1 MACFTGPNS
10 PAPAGG
16 PSDTC
21 PVIQWGG
28 LTYWPYSYVDDR
40 VFMGIVAYDSSGNLV
55 QQTEKPGAR
64 YVWKITVDTAAQT
77 VTFWGQA
84 NQTIVMT
91 WAELRGS
98 PTIASLPATTS
109 PAIPTGMKMPAS
121 RGPTR
126 PRRTVRRPLV
136 P

>member
-16 PSDTC
+16 PSTLSR
-21 PVIQWGG
+21 IQCGG

-55 QQTEKPGAR
+55 QQTEKPDAR
-64 YVWKITVDTAAQT
+64 YVWKITDGHGRTT
-77 VTFWGQA
+77 VTFWGLA

-98 PTIASLPATTS
+98 PTIRLLARPS
-109 PAIPTGMKMPAS
+109 PPFQPG
-121 RGPTR
+121 
-126 PRRTVRRPLV
+126 
-136 P
+136 